1 VNDADLTF
9 ENYKELFG
17 TSHIQT
23 EQLFDDAGIDS
34 YFEMK
39 EMLPAD
45 SNSNEVCVFL
55 FVCSF
60 FFPCEFIVML
70 FVGNRT
76 SVLNNFPIIFLLV
89 KGSPSTAAKL
99 LPFDHEVMGPNP
111 GNSFLQKCKERLH
124 R

>member
-1 VNDADLTF
+1 MRF
-9 ENYKELFG
+9 
-17 TSHIQT
+17 
-23 EQLFDDAGIDS
+23 
-34 YFEMK
+34 
-39 EMLPAD
+39 
-45 SNSNEVCVFL
+45 VFFYL
-55 FVCSF
+55 FVV

-89 KGSPSTAAKL
+89 KGSPSTAVKL